1 MNRRLDSSGAVR
13 AVSISRTKGC
23 TTAAAEV
30 LGTSIV
36 VGFNSLGNDSSSVV
50 DSALIVEVPAVA
62 SAEDDVEDAIDHPE
76 DAEEETQIANKTED
90 EQADDE
96 VDDTTTKRR
105 DHTSE
110 GSKDGGGLELDE
122 DEEDGEEHEVGG
134 EDTDGQVGSVSVEA
148 DTSLDIVVDTLGDV
162 VGIGVGSNQRED
174 TVDEE
179 HGGAE
184 EGEDGEEELELA
196 SSRALIA
203 ADALL
208 LNEHVWGCSW
218 HCCSASH
225 THKNCVCNWHAGQIN

>member
-76 DAEEETQIANKTED
+76 DAEEETQIADQTED

-96 VDDTTTKRR
+96 VDDATAKRR
-105 DHTSE
+105 DHTSKWSE
-110 GSKDGGGLELDE
+110 DGGGLELDE

-134 EDTDGQVGSVSVEA
+134 EHTDGQVGSVPVEA
-148 DTSLDIVVDTLGDV
+148 DASLDIVVDTLGDV
-162 VGIGVGSNQRED
+162 VGIGVGGDERED

-184 EGEDGEEELELA
+184 EGEDVQEDLELA
-196 SSRALIA
+196 SSRALAA
-203 ADALL
+203 ADAFLF
-208 LNEHVWGCSW
+208 NEHVWGCTW

-225 THKNCVCNWHAGQIN
+225 TEAVSVTDTLKIN